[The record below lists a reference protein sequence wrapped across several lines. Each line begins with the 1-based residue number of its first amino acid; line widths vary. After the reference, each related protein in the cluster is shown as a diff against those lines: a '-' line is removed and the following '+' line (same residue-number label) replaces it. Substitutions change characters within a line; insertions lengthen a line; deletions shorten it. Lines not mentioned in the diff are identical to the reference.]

1 MKCLEW
7 VACCVVVVGVEV
19 ADEDDEMAGGLES
32 FDVAGKIVPKLLSR
46 IRKVDA
52 LRSKE
57 MPLLGKT
64 GSESALVD

>member
-1 MKCLEW
+1 M
-7 VACCVVVVGVEV
+7 GVEV

-64 GSESALVD
+64 GSKSALVD